1 MWCNAGNVGFWGWTM
16 MIFLWVGIAALV
28 VWAVR
33 SGGTGRDQSQPTAL
47 EILERRLASGDIARD
62 EYEELR
68 RLLGSGR

>member
-1 MWCNAGNVGFWGWTM
+1 MWCNVGNMGFWGWTM
-16 MIFLWVGIAALV
+16 MIFLWGGIAALV

>member
-1 MWCNAGNVGFWGWTM
+1 MIWG
-16 MIFLWVGIAALV
+16 GIAALV

-62 EYEELR
+62 EYDELR
-68 RLLGSGR
+68 RLLGPGRGAKPPVGSAAFCPGHLA